1 MTLYN
6 LPEIEEDPDN
16 VLETLLLHLGVRPT
30 LQLCYRFGGASLYIP
45 ADIRPDHRLCRLLKS
60 DSCAQLAALYGGQHI
75 FVPSLDDQITAAHGR
90 MIAVN
95 LAARGIKK
103 STISIALGRSVRT
116 IERWLQQ

>member
-1 MTLYN
+1 MTLHN
-6 LPEIEEDPDN
+6 APESDEDRDD
-16 VLETLLLHLGVRPT
+16 VLETLMLDLGIRPA
-30 LQLCYRFGGASLYIP
+30 LQLCFRFGGACLYVP
-45 ADIRPDHRLCRLLKS
+45 TDPPEDHRLCRLLGTE
-60 DSCAQLAALYGGQHI
+60 SCARLVALYGGQDI
-75 FVPSLDDQITAAHGR
+75 YVPRLDNQITAAHGR